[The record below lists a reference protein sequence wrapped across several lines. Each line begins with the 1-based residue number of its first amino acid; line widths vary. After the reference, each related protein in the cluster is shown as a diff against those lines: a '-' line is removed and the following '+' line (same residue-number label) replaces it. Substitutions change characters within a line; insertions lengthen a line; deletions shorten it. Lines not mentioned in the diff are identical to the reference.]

1 MTDAAFAPLPQTN
14 DGRIVLCLFG
24 MAVEV
29 AVALFA
35 SVALYAH
42 YNKNTTAET
51 TKLLA
56 AWANLGNGVVHVLIV
71 VYLLGNDTDD
81 EAAPNFAFWERER
94 ALEMDG
100 IGGPIFVLLL
110 NATVGIMALQQNS
123 WKHHEAAGLFWN
135 SFAGVVG
142 IALPNVWPR
151 FLDQGLGGWPY
162 PIVFLWF
169 MILMMESVGLFAS
182 WTHYFMKKNDSK
194 TGKED

>member
-1 MTDAAFAPLPQTN
+1 
-14 DGRIVLCLFG
+14 

-35 SVALYAH
+35 SVALYA
-42 YNKNTTAET
+42 YSNKNTTAET
-51 TKLLA
+51 TKMLA
-56 AWANLGNGVVHVLIV
+56 AWANLGNSVVHGLVIA
-71 VYLLGNDTDD
+71 YLLGNDTTD

-100 IGGPIFVLLL
+100 IGGPVFILLV
-110 NATVGIMALQQNS
+110 NSTVGMMALQQKTW
-123 WKHHEAAGLFWN
+123 WKHHETAGLVWN
-135 SFAGVVG
+135 SFAGVAG
-142 IALPNVWPR
+142 IALPSVWPR

-182 WTHYFMKKNDSK
+182 WAYYFMKKNDSK
-194 TGKED
+194 TGKQD